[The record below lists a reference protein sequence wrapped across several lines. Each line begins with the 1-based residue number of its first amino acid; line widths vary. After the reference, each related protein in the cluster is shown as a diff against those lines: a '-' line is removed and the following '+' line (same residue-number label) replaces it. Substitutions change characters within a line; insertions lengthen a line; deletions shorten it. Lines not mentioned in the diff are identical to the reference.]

1 MDYTANTTTVTGE
14 CNIPMSRADM
24 VRGSRG
30 NSDQGCDAGA
40 LTLTPI
46 LLYMAVILC
55 VMYISNCFKYA
66 RICEC
71 VRPPSGGGFA
81 FFACRS

>member
-1 MDYTANTTTVTGE
+1 
-14 CNIPMSRADM
+14 M

-55 VMYISNCFKYA
+55 VMYISNCFKYSP
-66 RICEC
+66 ICEC
-71 VRPPSGGGFA
+71 VRSPSGGGFA

>member
-1 MDYTANTTTVTGE
+1 
-14 CNIPMSRADM
+14 M

-55 VMYISNCFKYA
+55 VMYIS
-66 RICEC
+66 ICTNVIADLC
-71 VRPPSGGGFA
+71 VFAPPLWRRFR